1 MRRHQNTISRR
12 QEDVRSGS
20 RGTSALS
27 IYLPASSPSL
37 NGAGVL
43 WVIPSPTSLKDPS
56 GRRNKLELGGPT
68 RTGQFPGTAPQP
80 TLGTSEFR
88 D

>member
-1 MRRHQNTISRR
+1 MKFTVLQLLKHSFENFK
-12 QEDVRSGS
+12 
-20 RGTSALS
+20 
-27 IYLPASSPSL
+27 YLVEKSYFTYL

-56 GRRNKLELGGPT
+56 GRRDKLGGPT

-80 TLGTSEFR
+80 TRGTSEFR
-88 D
+88 G